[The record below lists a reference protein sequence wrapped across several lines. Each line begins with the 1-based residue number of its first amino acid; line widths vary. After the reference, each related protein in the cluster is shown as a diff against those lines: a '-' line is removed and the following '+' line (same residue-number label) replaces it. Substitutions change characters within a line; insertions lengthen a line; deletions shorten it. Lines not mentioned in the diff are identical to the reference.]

1 MAKKPALFLIL
12 ILLIIGAGAAYWW
25 NTSHAQEA
33 KNAASNKQAAPP
45 TSVAIKT
52 LEVEKINI
60 TYSLPGRITPFRQSQ
75 VRPQVDGIVIEL
87 R

>member
-33 KNAASNKQAAPP
+33 KNAANNKQAAPP
-45 TSVAIKT
+45 QQAWQSKLWKLRKSTSPIVYR
-52 LEVEKINI
+52 VE
-60 TYSLPGRITPFRQSQ
+60 LPLSGNRKCALKWM
-75 VRPQVDGIVIEL
+75 EL
-87 R
+87 